1 MITVP
6 KAETLGEWV
15 GLSKYD
21 LNKAVRKARKCSSLV
36 VRNYPVEITEDEKKL
51 IADELNKKWFNSIIY
66 INYKI
71 Q

>member
-6 KAETLGEWV
+6 KGETLGEWV
-15 GLSKYD
+15 GLAKYD

-51 IADELNKKWFNSIIY
+51 IGDELNKK
-66 INYKI
+66 
-71 Q
+71 